1 MKKSRLAAFGIIVA
15 TIIAVIIAF
24 ASDIRNSMTLGLDL
38 QGGFEILYQVTPL
51 EGQEMPDMEAV
62 VSSVRKRVDVL
73 GVSEPEITVEGNDRI
88 RVSLAGVDSPDQARR
103 IISSTANLTF
113 RDVNDNLLM
122 DASVLEEGGA
132 SVGQDQYG
140 NYVVNLSLKD
150 SDTFYQVTS
159 EIAQRSSGQNLI
171 VAWLDYEEGQSYAA
185 ESRKEDPAYISA
197 ATVSEG
203 ISGNS
208 AQISG
213 NFTQES
219 ATELKDLINSGSLP
233 VQLTEQYSDVVSA
246 DYGLGA
252 FSTTMLAGAIGVAAV
267 MLFMICVYRLPGVIS
282 AITLAVYIFVVFLLY
297 NAMGAVFTLSGIA
310 ALVLG
315 VGMAVDSNI
324 LTFERIKDAMY
335 HGRSVQSAFRE
346 GSRESFR
353 TILDAQ
359 MTTLISA
366 IILYLLGTGSVKGF
380 ATMLIVSTLTTLLLI
395 VFVARFLL
403 GLLVKSGCLD
413 NRYELFSVRKNDVP
427 DVSKNEERRK
437 FPIFRKF
444 DFVGK
449 AKYFIFTSLAVI
461 VVAAGC
467 MLYHGVN
474 GEGIM
479 NFGIDFSS
487 GTSLIVQSDS
497 TIDSDALTQQ
507 LADLGI
513 EVDSIRL
520 GGSENTTANVYIKEA
535 IDSEQLSQ
543 VKTTL
548 QETYGHDVN
557 DNIVTPVIGRELVRN
572 AVIISLLAWIGI
584 LIYVSIRFKWDY
596 ALSGIVA
603 LIHDVIIIL
612 AFCAILRLEINTEI
626 VAVLLTII
634 GYSINNSIV
643 VFDRIRENVR
653 MTRGHLDKDGYRTLV
668 NEALATTC
676 TRSVFSTLTTMLP
689 VIALLLFGSDGISVF
704 NLTLLIGLIAG
715 AGSSMFIAAQLW
727 YYLRLHKKPKK
738 AKKKKKQTG
747 KKELDEMTIPGI
759 ND

>member
-132 SVGQDQYG
+132 SVEQDQYG

-474 GEGIM
+474 SEGIM

-548 QETYGHDVN
+548 QETYGHEVN

-653 MTRGHLDKDGYRTLV
+653 KTRGHLDKDGYRTLV

>member
-467 MLYHGVN
+467 MVYHGVN
-474 GEGIM
+474 SEGIM

-520 GGSENTTANVYIKEA
+520 GGSENTTANVYIKDA

-548 QETYGHDVN
+548 QETYGHEVN

-653 MTRGHLDKDGYRTLV
+653 KTRGHLDKDGYRTLV

>member
-474 GEGIM
+474 SEGIM

-653 MTRGHLDKDGYRTLV
+653 KTRGHLDKDGYHTLV

>member
-62 VSSVRKRVDVL
+62 LSSVRKRVDVL

-267 MLFMICVYRLPGVIS
+267 MLFMICIYRLPGVIS

-413 NRYELFSVRKNDVP
+413 GRYELFSVRKNDVP

-467 MLYHGVN
+467 MLYHGFN

-535 IDSEQLSQ
+535 IDSDQLSQ

-548 QETYGHDVN
+548 QETYGHEVN

-653 MTRGHLDKDGYRTLV
+653 MTRGHLDKNGYRTLV

-715 AGSSMFIAAQLW
+715 AGSSLFIAAQLW

>member
-213 NFTQES
+213 NFTQQS

-413 NRYELFSVRKNDVP
+413 GRYELFSVRKNDVP

-535 IDSEQLSQ
+535 IDSDQLSQ

-548 QETYGHDVN
+548 QETYGHEVN

-653 MTRGHLDKDGYRTLV
+653 KTRGHLDKDGYRTLV

-715 AGSSMFIAAQLW
+715 AGSSLFIAAQLW

>member
-474 GEGIM
+474 SEGIM

-653 MTRGHLDKDGYRTLV
+653 KTRGHLDKDGYRTLV

>member
-252 FSTTMLAGAIGVAAV
+252 FSTTMLAGAIGVVAI

-548 QETYGHDVN
+548 QETYGHEVN

>member
-449 AKYFIFTSLAVI
+449 AKYFIFTSLTVI

-467 MLYHGVN
+467 MVYHGVN
-474 GEGIM
+474 SEGIM

-548 QETYGHDVN
+548 QETYGHEVN

-653 MTRGHLDKDGYRTLV
+653 KTRGHLDKDGYRTLV

>member
-474 GEGIM
+474 SEGIM

-520 GGSENTTANVYIKEA
+520 GGSENTTANVYIKDA

-548 QETYGHDVN
+548 QETYGHEVN

-653 MTRGHLDKDGYRTLV
+653 KTRGHLDKDGYRTLV

>member
-474 GEGIM
+474 SEGIM

-548 QETYGHDVN
+548 QETYGHEVN

>member
-1 MKKSRLAAFGIIVA
+1 MKKSRPAAFGIIVA

-150 SDTFYQVTS
+150 SDMFYQVTS

-413 NRYELFSVRKNDVP
+413 GRYELFSVRKNDVP

-548 QETYGHDVN
+548 QETYGHEVN

-572 AVIISLLAWIGI
+572 AVILSLLAWIGI

-715 AGSSMFIAAQLW
+715 AGSSLFIAAQLW

>member
-267 MLFMICVYRLPGVIS
+267 MLFMICIYRLPGVIS

-474 GEGIM
+474 SEGIM

-543 VKTTL
+543 VKATL
-548 QETYGHDVN
+548 QETYGHEVN

-653 MTRGHLDKDGYRTLV
+653 KTRGHLDKDGYRTLV

>member
-297 NAMGAVFTLSGIA
+297 NAMGAVFTLWY
-310 ALVLG
+310 
-315 VGMAVDSNI
+315 
-324 LTFERIKDAMY
+324 RC
-335 HGRSVQSAFRE
+335 
-346 GSRESFR
+346 
-353 TILDAQ
+353 
-359 MTTLISA
+359 
-366 IILYLLGTGSVKGF
+366 
-380 ATMLIVSTLTTLLLI
+380 
-395 VFVARFLL
+395 AR
-403 GLLVKSGCLD
+403 
-413 NRYELFSVRKNDVP
+413 
-427 DVSKNEERRK
+427 
-437 FPIFRKF
+437 
-444 DFVGK
+444 
-449 AKYFIFTSLAVI
+449 
-461 VVAAGC
+461 
-467 MLYHGVN
+467 
-474 GEGIM
+474 
-479 NFGIDFSS
+479 
-487 GTSLIVQSDS
+487 
-497 TIDSDALTQQ
+497 
-507 LADLGI
+507 
-513 EVDSIRL
+513 
-520 GGSENTTANVYIKEA
+520 
-535 IDSEQLSQ
+535 
-543 VKTTL
+543 
-548 QETYGHDVN
+548 
-557 DNIVTPVIGRELVRN
+557 IGRRY
-572 AVIISLLAWIGI
+572 G
-584 LIYVSIRFKWDY
+584 
-596 ALSGIVA
+596 G
-603 LIHDVIIIL
+603 
-612 AFCAILRLEINTEI
+612 RLQ
-626 VAVLLTII
+626 
-634 GYSINNSIV
+634 
-643 VFDRIRENVR
+643 
-653 MTRGHLDKDGYRTLV
+653 H
-668 NEALATTC
+668 
-676 TRSVFSTLTTMLP
+676 
-689 VIALLLFGSDGISVF
+689 SDI
-704 NLTLLIGLIAG
+704 
-715 AGSSMFIAAQLW
+715 
-727 YYLRLHKKPKK
+727 
-738 AKKKKKQTG
+738 
-747 KKELDEMTIPGI
+747 
-759 ND
+759 

>member
-366 IILYLLGTGSVKGF
+366 IILCLLGTGSVKGF

-548 QETYGHDVN
+548 QETYGHEVN

-653 MTRGHLDKDGYRTLV
+653 KTRGHLDKDGYRTLV

>member
-252 FSTTMLAGAIGVAAV
+252 LSTTMLAGAIGVAAV

-474 GEGIM
+474 SEGIM

-548 QETYGHDVN
+548 QETYGHEVN

-653 MTRGHLDKDGYRTLV
+653 KTRGHLDKDGYRTLV

>member
-461 VVAAGC
+461 VFDAGC

-474 GEGIM
+474 SEGIM

-653 MTRGHLDKDGYRTLV
+653 KTRGHLDKDGYRTLV

>member
-413 NRYELFSVRKNDVP
+413 GRYELFSVRKNDVP

-507 LADLGI
+507 LTDLGI

-548 QETYGHDVN
+548 QETYGHEVN

>member
-132 SVGQDQYG
+132 GVGQDQYG

-395 VFVARFLL
+395 VFVTRFLL

-474 GEGIM
+474 SEGIM

-653 MTRGHLDKDGYRTLV
+653 KTRGHLDKDGYRTLV

>member
-380 ATMLIVSTLTTLLLI
+380 ATMLIVSTLTTLLI

-449 AKYFIFTSLAVI
+449 AKYFIFTSLTVI

-474 GEGIM
+474 SEGIM

-548 QETYGHDVN
+548 QETYGHEVN

-653 MTRGHLDKDGYRTLV
+653 KTRGHLDKDGYRTLV

>member
-171 VAWLDYEEGQSYAA
+171 VAWLDYEERQSYAA

-413 NRYELFSVRKNDVP
+413 GRYELFSVRKNDVP

-548 QETYGHDVN
+548 QETYGHEVN

-653 MTRGHLDKDGYRTLV
+653 KTRGHLDKDGYRTLV

>member
-267 MLFMICVYRLPGVIS
+267 MLFMICIYRLPGVIS

-548 QETYGHDVN
+548 QETYGHEVN

-715 AGSSMFIAAQLW
+715 AGSSLFIAAQLW

>member
-213 NFTQES
+213 NFTPES

-467 MLYHGVN
+467 MVYHGVN

-548 QETYGHDVN
+548 QETYGHEVN

-653 MTRGHLDKDGYRTLV
+653 KTRGHLDKDGYRTLV

>member
-150 SDTFYQVTS
+150 SDMFYQVTS

-548 QETYGHDVN
+548 QETYGHEVN

>member
-140 NYVVNLSLKD
+140 NYVVNLSLRD

-474 GEGIM
+474 SEGIM

-548 QETYGHDVN
+548 QETYGHEVN

-653 MTRGHLDKDGYRTLV
+653 KTRGHLDKDGYRTLV

>member
-449 AKYFIFTSLAVI
+449 AKYFIFTSLTVI

-474 GEGIM
+474 SEGIM

-548 QETYGHDVN
+548 QETYGHEVN

-653 MTRGHLDKDGYRTLV
+653 KTRGHLDKDGYRTLV

>member
-150 SDTFYQVTS
+150 SDMFYQVTS

-413 NRYELFSVRKNDVP
+413 GRYELFSVRKNDVP

-507 LADLGI
+507 LADQGI

-548 QETYGHDVN
+548 QETYGHEVN

-653 MTRGHLDKDGYRTLV
+653 KTRGHLDKDGYRTLV

>member
-15 TIIAVIIAF
+15 TIIAVIVAF

-185 ESRKEDPAYISA
+185 ESRKEAPAYISA

-267 MLFMICVYRLPGVIS
+267 MLFMICIYRLPGVIS

-413 NRYELFSVRKNDVP
+413 GRYELFSVRKNDVP

-548 QETYGHDVN
+548 QETYGHEVN

-653 MTRGHLDKDGYRTLV
+653 KTRGHLDKDGYRTLV

>member
-150 SDTFYQVTS
+150 SDMFYQVTS

-474 GEGIM
+474 SEGIM

-548 QETYGHDVN
+548 QETYGHEVN

-653 MTRGHLDKDGYRTLV
+653 KTRGHLDKDGYHTLV

>member
-413 NRYELFSVRKNDVP
+413 GRYELFSVRKNDVP

-548 QETYGHDVN
+548 QETYGHEVN

-653 MTRGHLDKDGYRTLV
+653 KTRGYLDKDGYRTLV